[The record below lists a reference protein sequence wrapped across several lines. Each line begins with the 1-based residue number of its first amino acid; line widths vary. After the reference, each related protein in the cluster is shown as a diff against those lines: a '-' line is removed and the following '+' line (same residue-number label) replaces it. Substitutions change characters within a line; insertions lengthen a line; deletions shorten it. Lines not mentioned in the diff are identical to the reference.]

1 MLMIDAQ
8 NDAEHD
14 EDFEE
19 SGAHR
24 EGDQASADT
33 GESSWEVYF
42 GKHGFK

>member
-1 MLMIDAQ
+1 MMLMIDAQ
-8 NDAEHD
+8 NDAEHG

-33 GESSWEVYF
+33 GESS
-42 GKHGFK
+42 